1 MSDLVSRLETFVI
14 VFLLSGEVSLIMNFK
29 LLLFFFLKLFS
40 REVFSFSIIFVT
52 KLN

>member
-29 LLLFFFLKLFS
+29 LLFFFKLFS
-40 REVFSFSIIFVT
+40 RDWKFLVLV
-52 KLN
+52 